1 MTHERCTA
9 LPLAATTHSPQATAD
24 QASTMRGT
32 PDLGLAQRLGGGGD
46 RMGSELRSAM
56 EGRFCRDLSHVRI
69 HSDERAARIADDL
82 GARAFT
88 LRNHIVFGSGKFAPH
103 APSGRRLLMHE
114 LTHVL
119 QQQPEARDAGVPVT
133 LEGWRLSA
141 RSDSAEREAERAADR
156 HASGEVVAVGE
167 SAHNV
172 LQAEWSWGRAGA
184 GALIGG
190 VLGAG
195 VGGLIGGGVG
205 ALIGAGIGVVAGGL
219 VGGLT
224 GGSPAAP
231 AAPAATARPS
241 LALSND
247 RYNDSGNT
255 CEKFIHFDV
264 TVPAGLRATDYC
276 LVNKVQGFR
285 RMPDGNYDRVM
296 SYGSVV
302 DNNFPTEQVDSV
314 DADPV
319 YWSHPVRGRWNYTVT
334 SNGFMATDNPGPN
347 DHVFAPGYVAAQ
359 RFRIGLYE
367 LASVPTTTTGTI
379 STTPIQELPWQFSV
393 VADAAGVITHPTL

>member
-1 MTHERCTA
+1 MTHERCA
-9 LPLAATTHSPQATAD
+9 VQPLATTTRSPQTATNQASATT
-24 QASTMRGT
+24 GT
-32 PDLGLAQRLGGGGD
+32 PDLSLAQRLGGGGD
-46 RMGSELRSAM
+46 RMGSQLRSAM
-56 EGRFCRDLSHVRI
+56 EARFGRDLSHVRI
-69 HSDERAARIADDL
+69 HSDERAGRIADDL

-88 LRNHIVFGSGKFAPH
+88 LRNHVVFGAGNFAPH
-103 APSGRRLLMHE
+103 LPSGRRLLMHE

-119 QQQPEARDAGVPVT
+119 QQQPEARDAGVPAS
-133 LEGWRLSA
+133 LEGWRLSV
-141 RSDSAEREAERAADR
+141 RSDSAEREAEWAADR
-156 HASGEVVAVGE
+156 HAVGEPIAVGE
-167 SAHNV
+167 SARGV
-172 LQAEWSWGRAGA
+172 LQADWDWGRAGA

-195 VGGLIGGGVG
+195 AGALIGGGAG
-205 ALIGAGIGVVAGGL
+205 ALIGGGIGVVAGGL

-231 AAPAATARPS
+231 AAAARPT
-241 LALSND
+241 LALSNN
-247 RYNDSGNT
+247 RYADSGNT
-255 CEKFIHFDV
+255 CEKLIHFDV
-264 TVPAGLRATDYC
+264 TVPAGLRAADYC

-285 RMPDGNYDRVM
+285 RTPDGSYDRVI

-314 DADPV
+314 DEDPV

-367 LASVPTTTTGTI
+367 LARVPTTTTGTI
-379 STTPIQELPWQFSV
+379 STTPIQELPWEFSV
-393 VADAAGVITHPTL
+393 VADAAGAITHPTL